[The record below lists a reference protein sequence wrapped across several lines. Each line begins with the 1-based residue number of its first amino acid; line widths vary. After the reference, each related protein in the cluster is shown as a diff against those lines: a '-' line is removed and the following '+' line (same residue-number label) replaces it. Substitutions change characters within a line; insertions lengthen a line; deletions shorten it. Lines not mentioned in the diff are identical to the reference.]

1 MASRGCQSFLNL
13 FGNSFTLLCNRL
25 HHYIHLCDSV
35 CSYYQKWYH
44 MKLIKENKVN
54 IVYNWNKLNDFIIK
68 WKNTFFV
75 KYVFFGEIW
84 SFKKSATKIH
94 FSWLS
99 KTFFLLSWNLCP
111 TEVFCSTYLF
121 YFSHVIFYKKPKM
134 CVFITI
140 LTFFV
145 AWAIFLYF
153 AREKKENLGPRLS
166 LTYLSKAF
174 RRLYTILIRYFYL
187 PILKLELF
195 NLLLTKP
202 PRSSTNSKTTA
213 ICFKSI

>member
-1 MASRGCQSFLNL
+1 MEKYFFFEIRFFRWNL
-13 FGNSFTLLCNRL
+13 IL
-25 HHYIHLCDSV
+25 
-35 CSYYQKWYH
+35 Q
-44 MKLIKENKVN
+44 
-54 IVYNWNKLNDFIIK
+54 
-68 WKNTFFV
+68 
-75 KYVFFGEIW
+75 
-84 SFKKSATKIH
+84 KSATQKH

-121 YFSHVIFYKKPKM
+121 YFSHVIFYKKKPKM

-166 LTYLSKAF
+166 LTYLSKAL